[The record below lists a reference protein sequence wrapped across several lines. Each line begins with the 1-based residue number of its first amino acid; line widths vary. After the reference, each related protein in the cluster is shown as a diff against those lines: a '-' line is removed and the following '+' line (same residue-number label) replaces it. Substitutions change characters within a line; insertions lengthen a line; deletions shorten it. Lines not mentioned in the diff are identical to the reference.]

1 VAFDFYSQKEKM
13 MSELNFALYGTQS
26 QFIESISPLLNEFEE
41 KYQTSIKTTEM
52 SLDDAWGQL
61 FNYTIHGGGPDLA
74 RIGTIWTSSL
84 ISLNAL
90 RPFKSEEVTKFGGA
104 DEFFKPIWQS
114 GIMPGDTKVWAIPF
128 TAFNYVLFYRKDI
141 LEKSGIDEGN
151 AFATAEAMRETLRS
165 LKASGVQSPWIIP
178 TSEHYRARLHILAS
192 WIWGADGHFISED
205 GKQVLLNQPKALQ
218 GLKDFYELHRF
229 LSPSD
234 YGLTTNECRRRF
246 ARGQAAIF
254 IGGPDTLQFLR
265 ELNPAP
271 GVVENLG
278 VAALPGV
285 PWIGGSSLVVWKDVL
300 ANPVMERN
308 INNLIAFLTEKT
320 TQIRMYELSRVTP
333 ARSDALLELELDPP
347 ELLQVEKYIMETGRS
362 YRRYSIWIRIQN
374 DLVNV
379 LDQITA
385 VYLNDTSADVVP
397 ITRKYVD
404 PFAKRYNLIL
414 SAM

>member
-1 VAFDFYSQKEKM
+1 M
-13 MSELNFALYGTQS
+13 NELKFALYGTQS
-26 QFIESISPLLNEFEE
+26 QFIESISPLLKEFE
-41 KYQTSIKTTEM
+41 KKTQTSIKTTEM
-52 SLDDAWGQL
+52 SIDDAWGQL

-84 ISLNAL
+84 VSLNAL
-90 RPFKSEEVTKFGGA
+90 RPFKPEEVTKFGSP
-104 DEFFKPIWQS
+104 DVFFKPIWRS
-114 GIMPGDTKVWAIPF
+114 ATMPGDEKVWAIPF
-128 TAFNYVLFYRKDI
+128 TAFNYVLFYRRDI
-141 LEKSGIDEGN
+141 LEQSGIAAES
-151 AFATAEAMRETLRS
+151 AFVSAKAMTETLRS
-165 LKASGVQSPWIIP
+165 LKASGFQSPWVIP

-205 GKQVLLNQPKALQ
+205 GKQVLLNQPEALQ
-218 GLKDFYELHRF
+218 GLKDFFELHQF

-234 YGLTTNECRRRF
+234 YGLSPNECRRRF

-271 GVVENLG
+271 GVIENLG

-300 ANPVMERN
+300 ANPVTERA
-308 INNLIAFLTEKT
+308 INQLITFLTEKT
-320 TQIRMYELSRVTP
+320 TQIRMYELTRVTP
-333 ARSDALLELELDPP
+333 ARLDALLELELDPP
-347 ELLQVEKYIMETGRS
+347 ELLQVEKHIMETGQS
-362 YRRYSIWIRIQN
+362 YRRYPIWIRIQN

-385 VYLNDTSADVVP
+385 EYLNDTSADVVP
-397 ITRKYVD
+397 VIQKYIN

-414 SAM
+414 SAI